1 MNLYVKKQNKSDKPL
16 LLVFLCV
23 FFSAILKNIKH
34 KSAAESSPD
43 LVTVSLM
50 LFL

>member
-1 MNLYVKKQNKSDKPL
+1 MKKQNKSDKPL
-16 LLVFLCV
+16 LLFFFLCV
-23 FFSAILKNIKH
+23 FFAILKNIKH

>member
-23 FFSAILKNIKH
+23 FFAILKNIKH

>member
-16 LLVFLCV
+16 LLVFCV
-23 FFSAILKNIKH
+23 FFFAILKNIKH